1 MGKQGGAEFPQKQ
14 LETAFL
20 HALRLMDQNRE
31 YLQMHLEKS
40 ADART
45 NQALSDMEVE
55 SARLERTFRELMDLA
70 APEQPLQK
78 RPLDLC
84 QLLGRLA
91 QMEQEV
97 RAQSRTNLRVDCGG
111 QTRCLVWGDREMAE
125 QICFHL
131 VSNAL
136 LATAPG
142 GNITAGLR
150 RTEQQILLF
159 VEDDGCGLP
168 EGENWM
174 ENRRRFLGSAQ
185 TGLVLCR
192 RYCRQL
198 GWELALTPRAQQGTR
213 AQLTIPL
220 PTRPFPIETTVEF
233 CSGEA
238 PSGAALEYQLRREL
252 YLLTQKHIQPE

>member
-1 MGKQGGAEFPQKQ
+1 MGKQDGAEFPQKQ

-45 NQALSDMEVE
+45 TQALSDMELE
-55 SARLERTFRELMDLA
+55 SARLERTFRELMDLSV
-70 APEQPLQK
+70 PEQPLQK

-84 QLLGRLA
+84 QLLGRLE
-91 QMEQEV
+91 QMKPEIK
-97 RAQSRTNLRVDCGG
+97 AQSRTRLRVDCGG
-111 QTRCLVWGDREMAE
+111 QTQCLVWGDREMAE

-131 VSNAL
+131 LSNAL

-150 RTEQQILLF
+150 RTEQNILLF

-185 TGLVLCR
+185 AGLLLCR

-198 GWELALTPRAQQGTR
+198 GWELALGSCVPQGARAE
-213 AQLTIPL
+213 LTIPL

-233 CSGEA
+233 S
-238 PSGAALEYQLRREL
+238 SGAVPGSTTLEYQLRREL
-252 YLLTQKHIQPE
+252 YLLTQKHFRTK